1 MAVEGG
7 AGERDMAKLLN
18 SMARSRRDRMVA
30 GSVELE
36 HAPHAVDVVD
46 GIILVAA
53 GLEVAD

>member
-1 MAVEGG
+1 
-7 AGERDMAKLLN
+7 
-18 SMARSRRDRMVA
+18 MVA